1 MCFWNIWHKAFT
13 MGGSKRTI
21 HHLCNS
27 IHLVSAPNVGRLKVG
42 VMSRIWNLD
51 IWCQQFLLKGL
62 MSQHCWYFSLFLF
75 GFHYPRHLNISFW
88 LQQQKVFPIQFTWTT
103 NHTWLNTQPASHLA
117 TKKGNLLKRSLEI
130 SQLSWCW
137 TDHSI
142 LRPPP
147 LLPLPLPFSCEDT
160 GFKTIGNSRVGLFLL
175 TGMKTRFRWK
185 KKQTTTQRKSSV
197 HGTGVMMNSQPKQ
210 FTLNTGSPL
219 ELPLLCIVWF
229 PQKLVI

>member
-1 MCFWNIWHKAFT
+1 MVQAGPGMFSSSLENSSSWWFQPIQNVLYSQNWIIFPSMGENKNSLKPPPSHFRLHHGMMCFWNIWHKPFT
-13 MGGSKRTI
+13 MGRSERTI

-103 NHTWLNTQPASHLA
+103 NQPHMAQHTTCIPF
-117 TKKGNLLKRSLEI
+117 GNQKR
-130 SQLSWCW
+130 
-137 TDHSI
+137 
-142 LRPPP
+142 
-147 LLPLPLPFSCEDT
+147 
-160 GFKTIGNSRVGLFLL
+160 
-175 TGMKTRFRWK
+175 
-185 KKQTTTQRKSSV
+185 
-197 HGTGVMMNSQPKQ
+197 
-210 FTLNTGSPL
+210 
-219 ELPLLCIVWF
+219 
-229 PQKLVI
+229 